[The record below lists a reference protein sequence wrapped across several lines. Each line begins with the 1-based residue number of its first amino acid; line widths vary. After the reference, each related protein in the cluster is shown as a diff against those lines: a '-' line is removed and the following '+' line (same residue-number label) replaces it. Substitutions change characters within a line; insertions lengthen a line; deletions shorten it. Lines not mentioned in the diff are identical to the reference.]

1 MPHPRSLPRAATLTG
16 AVLLGVLALGAAP
29 PSAGAAEPGEVS
41 IDLMEAGEDS
51 LRVLVSLPDGAVA
64 DLDEVAVTLDGEDAE
79 VAASVA
85 GDQVRRTAVLAID
98 TSTSMAGERIE
109 AAEAAARTFVA
120 SVPDDLFVGVVTF
133 DGEARTVLQPTQD
146 RAAATAA
153 VTDLEMDEDTAL
165 YDGVQ
170 AAVAL
175 TGTEG
180 ARQVL
185 LLSDGQDSVG
195 GSLPAAV
202 ETLRSSGV
210 RVDAVALDDDASP
223 QALTDLA
230 VASGG
235 TLVAAD
241 PDSLAGVFAGQA
253 ETLANQLVLDV
264 TVPPGVDSATAPIAV
279 SVGTTGGQALAASA
293 LAPLGDLGS
302 AAAPQGPDLAAA
314 PSSGSGTTLPSW
326 AMYAG
331 VGVFGVGILGALALA
346 AAPRRRGPMT
356 AEERVTTYTEAV
368 RATSPGRPAEST
380 RRDPDAALT
389 QAKDAA
395 TQVLRRNQ
403 GLESAISA
411 RLEGAG
417 SALKPAEWLLVH
429 VAVFVGAGIVGLLV
443 GGGNLLIGLLF
454 LAAGAVLPWVYLGR
468 RRTKR
473 RKRFD
478 SALPDTLQL
487 MSGALSAGLSLAQAC
502 DTIARDGQEPVA
514 SEFKRVLVETRLGVG
529 VEDAL
534 TDVADRFESKDF
546 RWVVM
551 AIRIQREV
559 GGNLSEL
566 LQTVAGTMRE
576 REYLRRQ
583 VQSLSA
589 EGRMS
594 AVILAV
600 LPPGFMLFQ
609 LVAQPAYIMPLFVDP
624 RGWVV
629 LGAGVLLLALG
640 VFWMSRMVKVEV

>member
-1 MPHPRSLPRAATLTG
+1 MPHPRPLPRAATLTG
-16 AVLLGVLALGAAP
+16 AVLLGVLALGAGP
-29 PSAGAAEPGEVS
+29 PSALAAEPGEVS
-41 IDLMEAGEDS
+41 IDLMEPGEDS
-51 LRVLVSLPDGAVA
+51 LRVLVSLPDGAEA
-64 DLDEVAVTLDGEDAE
+64 DLDEVAVTLDGEEAD
-79 VAASVA
+79 VTASVA
-85 GDQVRRTAVLAID
+85 GDEVRRTAVLAID

-120 SVPDDLFVGVVTF
+120 SVPEDVFVGVVTF
-133 DGEARTVLQPTQD
+133 DGEARTVLSPTRD
-146 RAAATAA
+146 RAAATTA

-170 AAVAL
+170 AAVSL

-202 ETLRSSGV
+202 DTLRASGV

-223 QALTDLA
+223 RALTDLA

-235 TLVAAD
+235 TVVAAD
-241 PDSLAGVFAGQA
+241 PGSLASVFAGQA

-279 SVGTTGGQALAASA
+279 SVGTSSGRSLAASA

-302 AAAPQGPDLAAA
+302 AAAPRGPDLAAA
-314 PSSGSGTTLPSW
+314 PSSRSGTTLPSW

-331 VGVFGVGILGALALA
+331 IAVFGVGILGALALA
-346 AAPRRRGPMT
+346 VPRRRGPMT
-356 AEERVTTYTEAV
+356 PAERVTTYTEAV
-368 RATSPGRPAEST
+368 SARADVGRPADSG
-380 RRDPDAALT
+380 RREPDAALA

-395 TQVLRRNQ
+395 SQVLQRNQ

-417 SALKPAEWLLVH
+417 SPLKPAEWLLVH
-429 VAVFVGAGIVGLLV
+429 VAFFVGAGVVGLLV
-443 GGGNLLIGLLF
+443 GGGNLLVGLLF
-454 LAAGAVLPWVYLGR
+454 LVAGAVLPWVHLGR

-609 LVAQPAYIMPLFVDP
+609 LVTQPAYIMPLFVDP
-624 RGWVV
+624 RGWVI
-629 LGAGVLLLALG
+629 LGAGALLLGLG
-640 VFWMSRMVKVEV
+640 SFWMSRMVKVEV